1 MRGREILAWVLA
13 LFFLG
18 ATLAGGIYLWGC
30 SIRER
35 WRQWRPK

>member
-1 MRGREILAWVLA
+1 MEILAWVLA

-18 ATLAGGIYLWGC
+18 AMLAGGIYLWGC

-35 WRQWRPK
+35 WRQWRRK